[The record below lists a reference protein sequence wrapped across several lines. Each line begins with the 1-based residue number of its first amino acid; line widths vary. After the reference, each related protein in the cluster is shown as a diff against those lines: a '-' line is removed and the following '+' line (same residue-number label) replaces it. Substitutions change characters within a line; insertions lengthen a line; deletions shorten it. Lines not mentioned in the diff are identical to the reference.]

1 MTDHDELLSILQVHG
16 QNFLSSFEGSLGRGA
31 FNKKAIPVQF
41 RTEEIE
47 EEEDE
52 EWQGIRSSSESVS
65 EEGIAHSLTGGTSI
79 IILDFEEN
87 DDEFTAASPSTSNA
101 NVIVFSDQVSIS
113 NREQDITTKY
123 QGKAFMSSRIS
134 KLRENTSFDIKKTSE
149 ETDEDIKERSNVQND
164 ALLHKLVHTQL
175 LSGSL
180 NSELELTPA
189 QRRKA
194 LSGRIVELTGNA
206 KLGRGE
212 RLVRTAEHNK
222 ASKRV
227 REGLVQKQKER
238 RAAQLEETKNLGN
251 YHPSLKRLLDPDS
264 ETAKPKK
271 RVRGLQMGIGS
282 FKGGTL
288 RLSRQEINSVQGQ
301 GNGMSGRGRG
311 SGRGRRGRS

>member
-31 FNKKAIPVQF
+31 FNKNAIPVQF
-41 RTEEIE
+41 RNKEIE
-47 EEEDE
+47 DEEDE
-52 EWQGIRSSSESVS
+52 EWQGIRSSSESES
-65 EEGIAHSLTGGTSI
+65 E
-79 IILDFEEN
+79 EEN
-87 DDEFTAASPSTSNA
+87 DDEFIAVSPSTSNA

-113 NREQDITTKY
+113 KREQDVTTRY

-301 GNGMSGRGRG
+301 RSGMSGRGRG
-311 SGRGRRGRS
+311 GGRGRRGRS

>member
-31 FNKKAIPVQF
+31 FNKNAIPVQF
-41 RTEEIE
+41 RNKEIE
-47 EEEDE
+47 DEEDE
-52 EWQGIRSSSESVS
+52 EWQGIRSSSESES
-65 EEGIAHSLTGGTSI
+65 E
-79 IILDFEEN
+79 EEN
-87 DDEFTAASPSTSNA
+87 DDEFIAVSPSTSNA

-113 NREQDITTKY
+113 KREQDVTTKY

-301 GNGMSGRGRG
+301 RSGMSGRGRG
-311 SGRGRRGRS
+311 GGRGRRGRS

>member
-31 FNKKAIPVQF
+31 FNKSALPVQF
-41 RTEEIE
+41 RNKEIE

-52 EWQGIRSSSESVS
+52 EWQGIRSSSESES
-65 EEGIAHSLTGGTSI
+65 EE
-79 IILDFEEN
+79 DFEEN
-87 DDEFTAASPSTSNA
+87 DDEFTAVSPSTSNA

-301 GNGMSGRGRG
+301 RNGMSGRRRG